1 MSILQE
7 IYESNYNPM
16 WELEKL
22 PPDLEKKRQAFYAD
36 LTAIGGEA
44 LFERHWDFLC
54 EMERF
59 TDYTNFRQGVRLGLY
74 LMLELQQ

>member
-7 IYESNYNPM
+7 IYESDYHPM

-22 PPDLEKKRQAFYAD
+22 PPDLEKKRKAFYAD
-36 LTAIGGEA
+36 LTASGGEA
-44 LFERHWDFLC
+44 LFQRHWDFLC